1 MTDVT
6 SEPESAADAF
16 NALRTEIAVG
26 LRRVELALHELA
38 GPDRDGGEDDMLGR
52 IAEQVIATRTM
63 VDEIAASPML
73 QPRIELRSHPA
84 VIPDE
89 ARAIITAVEHLY
101 KGARVARDQ
110 RRAIVR
116 AALIGIASGAVVW
129 ATCAGP
135 LAGIAPAAWHWPERM
150 AARTLR
156 ADLTDAGLRLFRAAD
171 PLLAQDLAAGL
182 DIVATNRPILQSCIA
197 RANRSRRA
205 QFCFI
210 SIRPS

>member
-38 GPDRDGGEDDMLGR
+38 GPGRGGGKEDMLGR
-52 IAEQVIATRTM
+52 IAEQVIATRAT
-63 VDEIAASPML
+63 VESIAESPTL
-73 QPRIELRSHPA
+73 RPRIELRSHPV

-89 ARAIITAVEHLY
+89 AKAIITAVEHLY
-101 KGARVARDQ
+101 EGARCARDQ
-110 RRAIVR
+110 RRAMVR
-116 AALIGIASGAVVW
+116 AFLIGITSGAVLW

-135 LAGIAPAAWHWPERM
+135 LASIAPVRWHWPERM

-156 ADLTDAGLRLFRAAD
+156 ADLTDAGLRLFSAAD

-182 DIVATNRPILQSCIA
+182 DIVAINRPILQSCIA

-205 QFCFI
+205 QFCVL
-210 SIRPS
+210 SIKPS